1 MAPNETE
8 KMWAE
13 LAPYYDILYQ
23 WKDYRA
29 EAARVHQLI
38 QTHRLSSGNALLDAA
53 CGTGGHTRFLCEHY
67 RVTGIDLNPEM
78 LKVARR
84 KIPGVSFL
92 RRDMTLFALK
102 RRFDAIVCL
111 FSSIAYVRTCRNL
124 RRTVACFA
132 KHLKPGGILVLE
144 PFFTNKTFL
153 PGNTGAGSTSPIV
166 LSNQCLKE
174 RIPDIESLK
183 EQTSAW
189 TNDRNNKSK
198 AVHWR
203 FTTDDARIK
212 LRKLYQTT
220 FSRQRVL
227 EPFFTNKTF
236 LPGSIHGGT
245 MEGEGVRISRHNVSR
260 RRGNLAVL
268 DFHFLL
274 STKKGVRYFRDTH
287 ELALFDSERFLE
299 ILADEGLRP
308 RFDKHGLMRDRGLYL
323 ALKES

>member
-38 QTHRLSSGNALLDAA
+38 QTHRLSSGNALLDVA

-153 PGNTGAGSTSPIV
+153 PG
-166 LSNQCLKE
+166 
-174 RIPDIESLK
+174 
-183 EQTSAW
+183 
-189 TNDRNNKSK
+189 
-198 AVHWR
+198 
-203 FTTDDARIK
+203 
-212 LRKLYQTT
+212 
-220 FSRQRVL
+220 
-227 EPFFTNKTF
+227 
-236 LPGSIHGGT
+236 SIHGGT